1 MENTN
6 VQRRT
11 RPVVRASLFSRVA
24 DFAIT
29 ADVLAAT
36 YSDDVTV
43 DGVYSA
49 IFDSADATAD
59 EITYVAEGGLY
70 GA

>member
-6 VQRRT
+6 VARRT
-11 RPVVRASLFSRVA
+11 RPVVKASLFSRVA
-24 DFAIT
+24 DFAIS
-29 ADVLAAT
+29 AEVLAAT

-49 IFDSADATAD
+49 IFDSADATED
-59 EITYVAEGGLY
+59 EVDYVAQGGLY